1 MARRHL
7 ITATNYGVS
16 SVRLFALHLAYTD
29 LSPSLSRAGKTP
41 ELWLR
46 AQVLA
51 LVQALQ
57 MQLAL
62 MPQVLVRLPQPQE
75 PVLRQLRGLEPLQPQ
90 EPLALLVFPVW
101 LLVQ

>member
-1 MARRHL
+1 LRP
-7 ITATNYGVS
+7 
-16 SVRLFALHLAYTD
+16 AYID
-29 LSPSLSRAGKTP
+29 LLQSLSRAGKTP
-41 ELWLR
+41 EPWLR
-46 AQVLA
+46 AL

-62 MPQVLVRLPQPQE
+62 MPQVLVRLQQPQE